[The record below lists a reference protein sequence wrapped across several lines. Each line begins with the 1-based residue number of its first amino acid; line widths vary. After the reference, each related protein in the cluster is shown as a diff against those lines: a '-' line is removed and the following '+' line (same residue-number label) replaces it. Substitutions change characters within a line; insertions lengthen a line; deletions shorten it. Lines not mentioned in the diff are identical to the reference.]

1 MCLQICRLWGVST
14 TIRVPD
20 RTRDR
25 LAALAA
31 ATGRPMTAV
40 VEDALDALERR
51 VFFEELNA
59 GYDALRNDEAAWA
72 EVESERTVE
81 AGAARDRS
89 RSRSK

>member
-1 MCLQICRLWGVST
+1 MST
-14 TIRVPD
+14 TIRVPL

-51 VFFEELNA
+51 VFFDSLNARYEELRA
-59 GYDALRNDEAAWA
+59 DKAAWA
-72 EVESERTVE
+72 AVE
-81 AGAARDRS
+81 AERAVEDKAAGDRS
-89 RSRSK
+89 T